1 MNVKFTLEGLP
12 EIQAALKHLSGQQV
26 DKALLTAFRR
36 TATPIPGY
44 MAKAAKPLLHG
55 QARGAEAAHTEA
67 TGQAIHGRWGRDQH
81 QDQCAAYEWAA
92 IPTLKG

>member
-12 EIQAALKHLSGQQV
+12 EIQAGLKHLSGQQV

-44 MAKAAKPLLHG
+44 MAKSAKPFYTVQQKEL
-55 QARGAEAAHTEA
+55 
-67 TGQAIHGRWGRDQH
+67 RDLIQK
-81 QDQCAAYEWAA
+81 
-92 IPTLKG
+92 P